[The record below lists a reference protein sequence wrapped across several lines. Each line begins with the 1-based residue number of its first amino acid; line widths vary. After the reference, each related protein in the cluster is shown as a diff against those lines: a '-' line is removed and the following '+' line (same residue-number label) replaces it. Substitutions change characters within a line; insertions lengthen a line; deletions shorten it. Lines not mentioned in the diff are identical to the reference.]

1 MNVKEG
7 FNMDLC
13 LEVLQKHFTGCSI
26 EKKSGIM
33 GEYIDVKKSYS
44 VGSRIIYR
52 KKKGKLNIGSRP
64 TMLSGLFGIFF
75 SLFSMS
81 FVSEVKQIL
90 GSEFGLDN

>member
-1 MNVKEG
+1 MKVKEG

-52 KKKGKLNIGSRP
+52 KK
-64 TMLSGLFGIFF
+64 
-75 SLFSMS
+75 
-81 FVSEVKQIL
+81 
-90 GSEFGLDN
+90 